1 MLEPKFDPEMVIVL
15 PECLTTDGTIAVMV
29 GALYEKEAV
38 NELTRLPT
46 VTITDLEIP
55 VPEDGRK
62 IREECSVL
70 LLITVP

>member
-29 GALYEKEAV
+29 GALYENELV

-46 VTITDLEIP
+46 VAIIVLEIP
-55 VPEDGRK
+55 VPEDGRRM
-62 IREECSVL
+62 REE
-70 LLITVP
+70 